1 MMIESIPEKKKAL
14 RREIKMRAA
23 ALCAAY
29 CEKADLMIEQ
39 KVKALESYQKAKT
52 VFLFVSAFGEPE
64 TRGLIQD
71 ALQQEKRVGVPKC
84 LEDGIMKVYEIKSMQ
99 DLEAGRYGI
108 LEPNASCPEIDKK
121 QIDFILVPC
130 VSCDKDKNRLGHGKG
145 YYDRYLQDL
154 PCISCMI
161 CRKELMVEK
170 IPIDSFDLRPDI
182 LITE

>member
-1 MMIESIPEKKKAL
+1 MMIESRPEKKKAL

-39 KVKALESYQKAKT
+39 KGKALESYQKAKT

-99 DLEAGRYGI
+99 DLEACLLYTSR
-108 LEPNASCPEIDKK
+108 
-121 QIDFILVPC
+121 C
-130 VSCDKDKNRLGHGKG
+130 V
-145 YYDRYLQDL
+145 
-154 PCISCMI
+154 
-161 CRKELMVEK
+161 
-170 IPIDSFDLRPDI
+170 
-182 LITE
+182 